1 MQTIRLK
8 GSISE
13 DGQLILPEQSL
24 ALPAGEVD
32 VIVLPSKTATEQQ
45 SAPYTPQ
52 QKAIVEKFLNMAGIV
67 NSNEVDSSVKVD
79 EVVYGDNS

>member
-1 MQTIRLK
+1 MQAIRLK

-13 DGQLILPEQSL
+13 DGQLILPEKSL

-32 VIVLPSKTATEQQ
+32 VIVLPSKEVSEGQ
-45 SAPYTPQ
+45 STPYTPQ

-67 NSNEVDSSVKVD
+67 NSNDVNSSVNVD
-79 EVVYGDNS
+79 EVVYGNNS